1 MCFQIGRSP
10 LKMACGV
17 RGYFRLGGNLR
28 LVAERISTTVVVAM
42 NASLRNQFLYV
53 ACQHGAEKV
62 LKQAFCEPIGTFRL
76 AYSGKGFLTF
86 KAPFAI
92 PAWSRALPDHP
103 LVRSRGLVLGRV
115 EGTDSAPMVEEILK
129 DFAALDWQVIHVWQ
143 RDIAQPGWNGF
154 EPGQSQLAI
163 SIAERIRDELK
174 KRGDHRPV
182 LANGLE
188 YESVPTTS
196 ALWTPTAPTIV
207 HDLPPE
213 PEAFAGLT
221 SSHVDPV
228 EKSDQAEQLDGTADT
243 IRAAVDP
250 KTPKERVSRILEII
264 IDEPQRWWIASKV
277 AQQDFDFWP
286 GGVPELYQ
294 PEEVISRAYFKIAE
308 AFAWSGLKI
317 RPGERIVEIGSAPGG
332 ACQWLLDA
340 GAKVTG
346 LDPADMDEGLLAHPN
361 FTHWRSRSLQ
371 VKRRAFRDFRILV
384 CDANVTPNY
393 TLDTVEAIV
402 TYPTSRF
409 RALVLT
415 MKMPD
420 WDHARLIA
428 DHLERVRSWGY
439 EHVEARQLA
448 HNRREYCLVAKG
460 RIRSQLESSPGIAAS
475 SPGIAAS
482 SPGIAASSPGIAAS
496 PPGIS
501 TAIPAAIAPPMPMPD
516 ASSISQD
523 AIPEDTVPS
532 LDGHDINLED
542 DSELPEL

>member
-1 MCFQIGRSP
+1 
-10 LKMACGV
+10 
-17 RGYFRLGGNLR
+17 
-28 LVAERISTTVVVAM
+28 M
-42 NASLRNQFLYV
+42 NATLRNQFLYV

-92 PAWSRALPDHP
+92 PAWSRALPAHP
-103 LVRSRGLVLGRV
+103 LIRSRGLVLGRV
-115 EGTDSAPMVEEILK
+115 DGSESGPMVEEILR
-129 DFAALDWQVIHVWQ
+129 DFAKVDWQIIHVWQ

-163 SIAERIRDELK
+163 SIAELLRCELRK
-174 KRGDHRPV
+174 QGDSRPV

-188 YESVPTTS
+188 SEPSPATSSLASASVVLDLNPESDSPAGSPASHMHDLSGERSESVDPLENES
-196 ALWTPTAPTIV
+196 A
-207 HDLPPE
+207 D
-213 PEAFAGLT
+213 
-221 SSHVDPV
+221 SN
-228 EKSDQAEQLDGTADT
+228 Q
-243 IRAAVDP
+243 AAVDP
-250 KTPKERVSRILEII
+250 KTAKERVTRILEII

-346 LDPADMDEGLLAHPN
+346 LDPAEMDEGLMTHPN

-420 WDHARLIA
+420 WDHALLIS
-428 DHLERVRSWGY
+428 DHMDRVRSWGF
-439 EHVEARQLA
+439 EQVEARQLA
-448 HNRREYCLVAKG
+448 HNRREYCIVAKG
-460 RIRSQLESSPGIAAS
+460 RLRSARESSPGLATEV
-475 SPGIAAS
+475 PGIGAEV
-482 SPGIAASSPGIAAS
+482 P
-496 PPGIS
+496 
-501 TAIPAAIAPPMPMPD
+501 TAIEHSPLLED
-516 ASSISQD
+516 VSSISESTLSAD
-523 AIPEDTVPS
+523 SS
-532 LDGHDINLED
+532 LSIDDLELDMED
-542 DSELPEL
+542 DSGLPEL

>member
-1 MCFQIGRSP
+1 MC
-10 LKMACGV
+10 
-17 RGYFRLGGNLR
+17 GYFRLGGNLR

-115 EGTDSAPMVEEILK
+115 EGTESGPMVEEILK
-129 DFAALDWQVIHVWQ
+129 DFAAVDWQVIHVWQ

-154 EPGQSQLAI
+154 EPGQSQLAV
-163 SIAERIRDELK
+163 SIAELIRHGLRK
-174 KRGDHRPV
+174 QGDDRPV

-188 YESVPTTS
+188 HESN
-196 ALWTPTAPTIV
+196 PTISSLSTLPGTAAV
-207 HDLPPE
+207 LDLPHEQEASAAGSPSSDVGQIKPE
-213 PEAFAGLT
+213 EP
-221 SSHVDPV
+221 
-228 EKSDQAEQLDGTADT
+228 SDV
-243 IRAAVDP
+243 RAAPSRADADP
-250 KTPKERVSRILEII
+250 KTAKERLSRILEII

-346 LDPADMDEGLLAHPN
+346 LDPADMDEGLLTHPN

-420 WDHARLIA
+420 WDHALLIA

-460 RIRSQLESSPGIAAS
+460 RIRSQRESSPGIAA
-475 SPGIAAS
+475 
-482 SPGIAASSPGIAAS
+482 AS
-496 PPGIS
+496 PSIS
-501 TAIPAAIAPPMPMPD
+501 EPSISEAIPVAIAPPISKSD
-516 ASSISQD
+516 ASSISQS
-523 AIPEDTVPS
+523 AIPDDTPPS
-532 LDGHDINLED
+532 VDGLEANNED

>member
-1 MCFQIGRSP
+1 
-10 LKMACGV
+10 
-17 RGYFRLGGNLR
+17 
-28 LVAERISTTVVVAM
+28 M

-92 PAWSRALPDHP
+92 PAWSRALPAHP
-103 LVRSRGLVLGRV
+103 LIRSRGLVLGRV
-115 EGTDSAPMVEEILK
+115 EGSESGPMVEEILK
-129 DFAALDWQVIHVWQ
+129 DFVAVDWQVIHVWQ

-163 SIAERIRDELK
+163 SIAELLRQGLRK
-174 KRGDHRPV
+174 QGDYRPV

-188 YESVPTTS
+188 SEVSPATSSLSSPSTVLDLKPESDSPAGSPALHLDAPFGERSESVDRLRIGS
-196 ALWTPTAPTIV
+196 A
-207 HDLPPE
+207 DSNQ
-213 PEAFAGLT
+213 GL
-221 SSHVDPV
+221 
-228 EKSDQAEQLDGTADT
+228 G
-243 IRAAVDP
+243 DP
-250 KTPKERVSRILEII
+250 KAAKERVTRILEII

-317 RPGERIVEIGSAPGG
+317 RPGERIVEIGSSPGG

-340 GAKVTG
+340 GANVTG
-346 LDPADMDEGLLAHPN
+346 LDPADMDEGLMAHPN

-371 VKRRAFRDFRILV
+371 VKRLAFRDFRILV

-420 WDHARLIA
+420 WDHALLIP
-428 DHLERVRSWGY
+428 DHMDRVRSWGY

-460 RIRSQLESSPGIAAS
+460 RLRSARESSPGLAIEA
-475 SPGIAAS
+475 PGIGVEVPTAVEQ
-482 SPGIAASSPGIAAS
+482 S
-496 PPGIS
+496 PPLE
-501 TAIPAAIAPPMPMPD
+501 D
-516 ASSISQD
+516 VSSISEGSMSQD
-523 AIPEDTVPS
+523 ISPS
-532 LDGHDINLED
+532 IDDLELDMED
-542 DSELPEL
+542 DSGLPDL